1 MKTLIIHPEDR
12 TTDFLR
18 GIYATLPEHTLI
30 TKGTKAHVNSLID
43 THDRVIM
50 CGHGT
55 PMGLLSVKQFESFEY
70 VIDSNTVPLIR
81 GKECIYIWC
90 NADKFVQ
97 ANSLKGL
104 YSGMFVSEVNESIL
118 MGIGIVP
125 QKVVDQSNDCFANNM
140 GCSIKMS
147 LSEIYERVIHNY
159 GLLAKTN
166 IIAKYNANRLFLD
179 I

>member
-1 MKTLIIHPEDR
+1 MKTLIIHPDDR
-12 TTDFLR
+12 TTDFLC
-18 GIYATLPEHTLI
+18 GIYATLPEYTLVI
-30 TKGTKAHVNSLID
+30 NGTKAHVNSLID
-43 THDRVIM
+43 AHDRIIM

-55 PMGLLSVKQFESFEY
+55 PMGLLSVKQFDSFEY
-70 VIDSNTVPLIR
+70 IIDSYTVPRIR

-97 ANSLKGL
+97 AHSLKGL

-118 MGIGIVP
+118 MGIGFVR

-140 GCSIKMS
+140 GSSIMMS
-147 LSEIYERVIHNY
+147 LSEIYERVLHNY

-166 IIAKYNANRLFLD
+166 IIAKYNARRLFLD

>member
-1 MKTLIIHPEDR
+1 MKTLIIHPDDR

-18 GIYATLPEHTLI
+18 GIYTTLPEHTLV
-30 TKGTKAHVNSLID
+30 TNGTKAQVNSLID
-43 THDRVIM
+43 THDRIIM

-55 PMGLLSVKQFESFEY
+55 PMGLLSVNQFESFQY
-70 VIDSNTVPLIR
+70 VIDSNTVPRIR
-81 GKECIYIWC
+81 GKDCIYIWC

-97 ANSLKGL
+97 SHSLKGF

-140 GCSIKMS
+140 GSSIKMS
-147 LSEIYERVIHNY
+147 LPEIYERVLHNY
-159 GLLAKTN
+159 GILAKTN
-166 IIAKYNANRLFLD
+166 IIAKYNARRLFLN